1 MALQNVLPLPVNPGF
16 RWSSV
21 TPNATQEIITTYDM
35 EEADALTQ
43 PADADI
49 AWAERGSHV
58 SVGSGIVKIIHRLPQ
73 SMAFQQFKYG
83 GTRTYNSVD
92 VTASEVH
99 VNPWDLSYAWPM
111 IFDTIGNGYKLM
123 NAGSGGDLT
132 DFAGI
137 GGLAG
142 EIVTAGR
149 AYKAQLVASLFY
161 TGYTSAAL
169 SMTASSLTYPQ
180 PGLPSGNPLF
190 TDGVGSPLHYSHPMN
205 ANSGRFQNAY
215 PAFGTFAQRF
225 GSSLVK
231 MTQKPH
237 ATLPNMTSGARV
249 TDVIGPTWMRDRFWQ
264 MAVANLQLQ
273 STGSGGNIAAAAAS
287 NVYTTEVL
295 KRFNEDSF
303 IGAAGF
309 GPQTYW
315 LCPQLDNHPYFTAN
329 SSANMTTGPD
339 GGPADM
345 WINISAGPK
354 RPTWAKL
361 ASNSRDFTPIARYYG
376 EGDPRAMSERRVRL
390 ETDLDAG
397 VAVGAPGE
405 IDLFFGV

>member
-1 MALQNVLPLPVNPGF
+1 MVFA
-16 RWSSV
+16 
-21 TPNATQEIITTYDM
+21 
-35 EEADALTQ
+35 
-43 PADADI
+43 
-49 AWAERGSHV
+49 
-58 SVGSGIVKIIHRLPQ
+58 
-73 SMAFQQFKYG
+73 QFKYG
-83 GTRTYNSVD
+83 GTRNYNSVD

-99 VNPWDLSYAWPM
+99 VNPWELSYAWPM

-123 NAGSGGDLT
+123 NAGSDGSLS

-137 GGLAG
+137 GGLAE

-169 SMTASSLTYPQ
+169 GMTATALTYPQ
-180 PGLPSGNPLF
+180 PGYPNGLPLF
-190 TDGVGSPLHYSHPMN
+190 TNGSDTAMHFAHPMN
-205 ANSGRFQNAY
+205 ANSGRFKNVYTAY
-215 PAFGTFAQRF
+215 GTFATKF
-225 GSSLVK
+225 GASLVV

-264 MAVANLQLQ
+264 MAVQNLQLQ
-273 STGSGGNIAAAAAS
+273 SVTGGGNLAAASSS

-303 IGAAGF
+303 IGASGF
-309 GPQTYW
+309 TPQTYW
-315 LCPQLDNHPYFTAN
+315 ICPQLDNHPYFTAN
-329 SSANMTTGPD
+329 SGANMTTGPD

-354 RPTWAKL
+354 RATWAKL

-397 VAVGAPGE
+397 VAAGAPGE